1 VSLQTCPPITLPLR
15 AATGVAEL
23 RASAQSAEEAP
34 PPAANKPPK
43 PPLDDDDDIFEGAG
57 RQYTLEVPDRPG
69 GRPSGNGVKAE
80 ERGSY
85 FAEPGKEA
93 PQPEDALLPPPPPP
107 PDAGG
112 FPPQYGDA
120 LPPPPGG
127 EYGPQAPPVGGGYEG
142 MAYPEA
148 APDYYQHYPPAQMYP
163 QAAGGCRRFLCGP
176 ECLCNQAHA
185 TNVAIVAAQTIVW
198 IMSG

>member
-1 VSLQTCPPITLPLR
+1 M
-15 AATGVAEL
+15 
-23 RASAQSAEEAP
+23 
-34 PPAANKPPK
+34 K
-43 PPLDDDDDIFEGAG
+43 AG
-57 RQYTLEVPDRPG
+57 
-69 GRPSGNGVKAE
+69 KE

-93 PQPEDALLPPPPPP
+93 PHPEDALLPPPPPP

-112 FPPQYGDA
+112 LPPQYGDA

-148 APDYYQHYPPAQMYP
+148 APDYYQHYPSAEMYP
-163 QAAGGCRRFLCGP
+163 QAAGGCRLFLVFRK
-176 ECLCNQAHA
+176 A
-185 TNVAIVAAQTIVW
+185 
-198 IMSG
+198 